1 MKCDEDVFVV
11 EYYGRESRK
20 DLASRQSL
28 VSVGSQSRIHAK
40 QMESAECCSTQTD
53 NKQPARMEME
63 LTEQRA
69 T

>member
-1 MKCDEDVFVV
+1 MKCDGDVFVV

-40 QMESAECCSTQTD
+40 QMESTECCSVQTD
-53 NKQPARMEME
+53 NKQPTRTKIK
-63 LTEQRA
+63 LTEQ
-69 T
+69 